1 LILRVIFDSNVFVSA
16 AIQGG
21 ASHRLIQE
29 WFRTG
34 SPELIVCQQLLDEV
48 NDVLKRRP
56 RMRKWLSEGEAEEF
70 LGVVERLI
78 DVKDNPTEVACLL
91 RDSADDYLIALA
103 HKHAVQYIV
112 SGDKDLL
119 EWDLQE
125 PPVTSPA
132 SFEVLQRLIS

>member
-1 LILRVIFDSNVFVSA
+1 LTLRVIFDSNVFVSA

-21 ASHRLIQE
+21 ASHRLIQG

-34 SPELIVCQQLLDEV
+34 SPELIACQQLLDEV
-48 NDVLKRRP
+48 DEVLMRRH
-56 RMRKWLSEGEAEEF
+56 RMRKWLSEEEAEEF
-70 LGVVERLI
+70 LGVVQQLI
-78 DVKDNPTEVACLL
+78 EVKDDPTEVAPYL

-103 HKHAVQYIV
+103 HEHAVQYIV

-125 PPVTSPA
+125 PPVTTPA
-132 SFEVLQRLIS
+132 SFEVLQRLVP

>member
-1 LILRVIFDSNVFVSA
+1 
-16 AIQGG
+16 
-21 ASHRLIQE
+21 
-29 WFRTG
+29 
-34 SPELIVCQQLLDEV
+34 
-48 NDVLKRRP
+48 
-56 RMRKWLSEGEAEEF
+56 MRKWLSEGEAEEF

-103 HKHAVQYIV
+103 QKHAVQYIV

-119 EWDLQE
+119 EWGLQE
-125 PPVTSPA
+125 PPVTTPA